1 MTNLQHLLKVTT
13 AWTSIVYIVCFG
25 GVALFPAVR
34 PLFMRYALHTATSF
48 GENIMTFASFI
59 SGLVIWNL
67 VALLS
72 AGLFVV
78 LFNKIKA

>member
-1 MTNLQHLLKVTT
+1 MKVTT

-59 SGLVIWNL
+59 SGLVIWNI